1 MLSGETAAG
10 KHPVESV
17 KSMAEIAEFTERG
30 IDYKQF
36 FHSTEFR
43 IRNNIDAVSHATCA
57 MAVDTGAKCIV
68 VASMSGQTARMV
80 SRFRCPVDI
89 IGMTISEKAWRKL
102 NLSWGVTPILSE
114 EFNSVEVLF
123 YRELI
128 EAVKLKKLKKGDN
141 VVLTGGQING
151 HPGNTNM
158 IKLETV
164 K

>member
-1 MLSGETAAG
+1 
-10 KHPVESV
+10 
-17 KSMAEIAEFTERG
+17 MAEIAEFTERG

-36 FHSTEFR
+36 FLSSEFR

-89 IGMTISEKAWRKL
+89 IGLTTNEKVWRKL
-102 NLSWGVTPILSE
+102 NMSWGVLPVLTEKFESNDVMFYNAMKQAKTTLRLSP
-114 EFNSVEVLF
+114 
-123 YRELI
+123 
-128 EAVKLKKLKKGDN
+128 GDN
-141 VVLTGGQING
+141 VVMTGGLIG
-151 HPGNTNM
+151 GPRGNTNI
-158 IKLETV
+158 IKLEVV